1 MRKRAAAY
9 GLDLLMLLFSWLCLR
24 CLPDFIPSLTTPV
37 LIAVLAAETILLTA
51 IELTGGKGRRKQKR
65 KKAATVLM
73 LLNEA
78 ERAVRTW
85 PLEGEISL
93 VIGRDLPDGLPGIDL
108 ADTEYSALIDAQHAV
123 LNFTAAGWVVEDL
136 RSKNGVSIQRPGND
150 APQRIAPGVPYRI
163 TPGDILL
170 IAGDTRI
177 AVN

>member
-1 MRKRAAAY
+1 MGSEMCIR
-9 GLDLLMLLFSWLCLR
+9 DS
-24 CLPDFIPSLTTPV
+24 
-37 LIAVLAAETILLTA
+37 
-51 IELTGGKGRRKQKR
+51 
-65 KKAATVLM
+65 
-73 LLNEA
+73 NEA

>member
-1 MRKRAAAY
+1 MGKKTAAY
-9 GLDLLMLLFSWLCLR
+9 GLDLLILLFSWLCLR
-24 CLPDFIPSLTTPV
+24 RLPDYVPSLETSA
-37 LIAVLAAETILLTA
+37 LIAVLAAEGILLLS
-51 IELTGGKGRRKQKR
+51 IERTGGTEKQKQRQR
-65 KKAATVLM
+65 KMATVLM
-73 LLNEA
+73 LLNDA
-78 ERAVRTW
+78 ERTVRTW
-85 PLEGEISL
+85 TIEGEISL

>member
-9 GLDLLMLLFSWLCLR
+9 GLDLLILLFSWLCLR
-24 CLPDFIPSLTTPV
+24 RLPDYVPSLETSA

-51 IELTGGKGRRKQKR
+51 IELTGGKGRRKQER

-108 ADTEYSALIDAQHAV
+108 ADTEYSALIDPQHAV
-123 LNFTAAGWVVEDL
+123 LNFTPAGWVIEDL
-136 RSKNGVSIQRPGND
+136 RSKNGVSIQRPGD
-150 APQRIAPGVPYRI
+150 DVPQQIVPGIPYRI
-163 TPGDILL
+163 DPGDILL

-177 AVN
+177 SVN

>member
-51 IELTGGKGRRKQKR
+51 IELTGGKGRRKQER

-85 PLEGEISL
+85 PLEG
-93 VIGRDLPDGLPGIDL
+93 
-108 ADTEYSALIDAQHAV
+108 
-123 LNFTAAGWVVEDL
+123 
-136 RSKNGVSIQRPGND
+136 K
-150 APQRIAPGVPYRI
+150 YRW
-163 TPGDILL
+163 
-170 IAGDTRI
+170 
-177 AVN
+177 